1 MSHDTQPYWESFPNL
16 FPGAITPKVGHRI
29 PWHKYASSP
38 RSSQTFCISAF
49 GSLIDCE
56 KNAEVLDRFLAQHF
70 PTWESTDT
78 RWKVHLEYA
87 DRSLLNEVGGT
98 PTQVDT
104 LLEDSSS
111 VVTIES
117 KFVAD
122 AKEGLGSCSKFPKEC
137 KGHYGPGS
145 DVANSSCWC
154 LLERWN
160 GRRTPRL
167 YWTLG
172 RSYFRDTI
180 FAQQQVGDACPFRG
194 PHFQLMRNFL
204 LASAFAMR
212 HRKSQFGTVVICP
225 KSCRAPLEPQV
236 ESFKKKV
243 LRPEFENL
251 VHMAFYDDYIEALR
265 EVGDERLVRLAEFL
279 RQRMAT
285 ETP

>member
-1 MSHDTQPYWESFPNL
+1 MSDNTQPFWETFPNL
-16 FPGAITPKVGHRI
+16 FPGSITPKVGNRI

-38 RSSQTFCISAF
+38 RSSQTFCVSAF
-49 GSLIDCE
+49 GSLIECE
-56 KNAEVLDRFLAQHF
+56 KNAEVLDRFLPYFLTWAQSDSC
-70 PTWESTDT
+70 WQI
-78 RWKVHLEYA
+78 HLEYS
-87 DRSLLNEVGGT
+87 DRTLLNEVVGT
-98 PTQVDT
+98 PTQVDA

-137 KGHYGPGS
+137 KGYYGPGS
-145 DVANSSCWC
+145 DVAKASCWC

-212 HRKSQFGTVVICP
+212 HRKSQFATVVICP
-225 KSCRAPLEPQV
+225 KSCSAPLESQV
-236 ESFKKKV
+236 ESFKKEV

-251 VHMAFYDDYIEALR
+251 VHMAFYDDYIEAIR
-265 EVGDERLVRLAEFL
+265 EVGDERAEFL
-279 RQRMAT
+279 QQRMEA